1 MSRWSGWYSRIRPS
15 GLWHRKRTADAG
27 HERRSGTAPA
37 SRFRSPDDSRRKSG
51 SGNRRAGSS
60 RGRGGTLRDDL
71 HAINYTGG
79 GGGAPS
85 RYRHRQPAPPDSHPC
100 KPGLPPTHDGP
111 ACGNAGHEPAGD
123 LFREASRG
131 RGRRRTGQ
139 RNGLR
144 GHGHA
149 EGGILRAAGGR
160 VHAAAAA
167 ALSMAALSCAVTA
180 CGSGPAGSGT
190 VPPGSTS
197 VTCTGTTSDASALQR
212 AIDSSPPGA
221 AVGIKGGICL
231 LTRPVMLLGDRSYLG
246 GSTTGT
252 VLKQDGA
259 MSYVLGSAAYQANS
273 VTTGNPLAI
282 RDLTVACNGSG
293 TTDGIIVLNW
303 QTDVEHVDV
312 SGCGGSGIVDTAV
325 TAAGRAITNTS
336 VNSRFDDNF
345 ISGSGLYGFEVADT
359 RTAVTDGYLDG
370 NQIASSGKGAIYL
383 QTASGWDIS
392 GNHLYGNAG
401 NAIDAIGL
409 YGTTISDN
417 RSEEHT
423 SELQSPCNLV
433 CRL

>member
-1 MSRWSGWYSRIRPS
+1 
-15 GLWHRKRTADAG
+15 
-27 HERRSGTAPA
+27 
-37 SRFRSPDDSRRKSG
+37 
-51 SGNRRAGSS
+51 
-60 RGRGGTLRDDL
+60 
-71 HAINYTGG
+71 
-79 GGGAPS
+79 
-85 RYRHRQPAPPDSHPC
+85 
-100 KPGLPPTHDGP
+100 
-111 ACGNAGHEPAGD
+111 
-123 LFREASRG
+123 
-131 RGRRRTGQ
+131 
-139 RNGLR
+139 
-144 GHGHA
+144 
-149 EGGILRAAGGR
+149 
-160 VHAAAAA
+160 
-167 ALSMAALSCAVTA
+167 MAALSCAVTA

-417 RSEEHT
+417 YIEDFGARQHAGTWYGISGVVQGNVGSTISRNKIANDLGETAGASHVYIAVPRARGGTGYLSVTGNVIVGARSADVGFSFT
-423 SELQSPCNLV
+423 GSPDRLV
-433 CRL
+433 IASAGNQVAGVGTVQRHAGNVTVTRGS